1 MTNIA
6 SYTCK
11 KCDTKFDS
19 EQRADFNTKSM
30 RDIEDQAIAGSNIV
44 TFRHISYL
52 VSMPDLFL
60 LLCL

>member
-19 EQRADFNTKSM
+19 EQEYFNTKSM

-44 TFRHISYL
+44 TFRL
-52 VSMPDLFL
+52 
-60 LLCL
+60 